1 MRKWSSFQWKS
12 ENSNWNMIYLQL
24 NISFTIKVD
33 MGIISPWFFN
43 YELKRTNSIYSQIN
57 FISIFF
63 ILTVVFLVNFQS
75 LSLILPPT
83 KDI

>member
-12 ENSNWNMIYLQL
+12 KNSNWNMIYLQL

-43 YELKRTNSIYSQIN
+43 YELKQANSTYSQIN
-57 FISIFF
+57 FILIF
-63 ILTVVFLVNFQS
+63 S
-75 LSLILPPT
+75 Y
-83 KDI
+83 